1 MSVALFVHERKTKMS
16 DYPRTNA
23 AGLGKSARRLRAEDC
38 IVVDKRELRKAQ
50 LGAGVGNFIEWY
62 DIGVYGYL
70 AVTMTSVFT
79 EGMDQRMGLL
89 VTLLGFAVSFVVR
102 PLGGMILGPLGDKIG
117 RRKVLFFTMALMAAA
132 TTIIGLLP
140 AAGQVGLWVI
150 IPLYLLKM
158 LQGFSTGGEYSG
170 AATYIAEFSPDN
182 SRGFMTSLL
191 NSGSMLGFAA
201 GAGVVAV
208 TTTITT
214 SMWGDSA
221 MLAGGWR
228 IPFLIALPLG
238 IVAISL
244 RRRIPESP
252 SFEVAHEKSAAED
265 VNPLFVRHNLPNILK
280 HYWPQIL
287 IGCALVA
294 ADGTSAYML
303 TSYMPTYLETQVGS
317 DAVHT
322 AIAAV
327 VVLVLLAVMIP
338 LVARLSDRLGRRP
351 IYAMAAVGNLVLL
364 LPAFSLM
371 HVGTPWALYLAL
383 FLVSL
388 PSAFFLALT
397 GAVMSELF
405 PTASRF
411 GSVGV
416 THNLSISIF
425 GGTTP
430 LVSQVLVEVTGN
442 SYAPAFYVM
451 FFSVVALLALPKMR
465 ESASRPL
472 LGSVPVVSNHNEAA
486 ALAEGQD
493 TNGHIDTA
501 TMLLVPVPAPA
512 KQTVSE

>member
-1 MSVALFVHERKTKMS
+1 M
-16 DYPRTNA
+16 
-23 AGLGKSARRLRAEDC
+23 
-38 IVVDKRELRKAQ
+38 DKRELRKAHV
-50 LGAGVGNFIEWY
+50 GAGVGNFIEWY
-62 DIGVYGYL
+62 DIGIYGYL
-70 AVTMTSVFT
+70 AVIMTSVFT
-79 EGMDQRMGLL
+79 EGMDERMGLL

-102 PLGGMILGPLGDKIG
+102 PLGGMILGPMGDRIG
-117 RRKVLFFTMALMAAA
+117 RRKVLFFTMALMAAG
-132 TTIIGLLP
+132 TTLIGLLP
-140 AAGQVGLWVI
+140 TAGQVGLWVI

-170 AATYIAEFSPDN
+170 AATYIAEFSPDR
-182 SRGFMTSLL
+182 SRGYMTSLL

-208 TTTITT
+208 TTAFTT
-214 SMWGDSA
+214 SVWGETA
-221 MLAGGWR
+221 MRDGGWR

-238 IVAISL
+238 IIAISL
-244 RRRIPESP
+244 RSRIPESP
-252 SFEVAHEKSAAED
+252 SFEVAHERAERED
-265 VNPLFVRHNLPNILK
+265 VNPMFVRHNLPNILK

-317 DAVHT
+317 DTVHT

-338 LVARLSDRLGRRP
+338 LVARWSDRIGRRP
-351 IYAMAAVGNLVLL
+351 IYVMATVGNLVLL

-371 HVGTPWALYLAL
+371 HVGTLWSLYLAL
-383 FLVSL
+383 FMVSL

-411 GSVGV
+411 GGVGV

-451 FFSVVALLALPKMR
+451 FFSVVALLALMKMR

-472 LGSVPVVSNHNEAA
+472 LGSVPVVSSRDEAA
-486 ALAEGQD
+486 TLVEGQD
-493 TNGHIDTA
+493 TDERIDTG
-501 TMLLVPVPAPA
+501 TMMLTPARPSHSHA
-512 KQTVSE
+512 KTH

>member
-1 MSVALFVHERKTKMS
+1 M
-16 DYPRTNA
+16 D
-23 AGLGKSARRLRAEDC
+23 DC
-38 IVVDKRELRKAQ
+38 IIVDKRELRKAHV
-50 LGAGVGNFIEWY
+50 GAGVGNFIEWY
-62 DIGVYGYL
+62 DIGIYGYL

-79 EGMDQRMGLL
+79 EGMDERMGLL

-117 RRKVLFFTMALMAAA
+117 RRKVLFFTMAIMAAA

-140 AAGQVGLWVI
+140 TAGQVGLWVI

-170 AATYIAEFSPDN
+170 AATYIAEFSPDQ

-208 TTTITT
+208 TTTITA
-214 SMWGDSA
+214 SLWGDSA
-221 MLAGGWR
+221 MLDGGWR

-238 IVAISL
+238 ILAISL

-252 SFEVAHEKSAAED
+252 SFEVAHEKTENED
-265 VNPLFVRHNLPNILK
+265 VDPIFVRHNLSNILK
-280 HYWPQIL
+280 YYWPQIL

-317 DAVHT
+317 HAVHT
-322 AIAAV
+322 AVAAV
-327 VVLVLLAVMIP
+327 VVLVLLGIMIP
-338 LVARLSDRLGRRP
+338 LVARWSDRIGRRP
-351 IYAMAAVGNLVLL
+351 IYAMATIGNLILL
-364 LPAFSLM
+364 VPAFSLM
-371 HVGTPWALYLAL
+371 HVGTLWSLHLAL
-383 FLVSL
+383 FLVSV

-411 GSVGV
+411 GCVGV

-430 LVSQVLVEVTGN
+430 LVSQILVEVTGN

-451 FFSVVALLALPKMR
+451 FFSAVALIALLKMR

-472 LGSVPVVSNHNEAA
+472 PGSVPVVSSRDEAA
-486 ALAEGQD
+486 TLVKGQD
-493 TNGHIDTA
+493 TDERIDTTA
-501 TMLLVPVPAPA
+501 MLLTPVPTA
-512 KQTVSE
+512 SESVNAR

>member
-1 MSVALFVHERKTKMS
+1 MSQYPKKQRAALTG
-16 DYPRTNA
+16 TT
-23 AGLGKSARRLRAEDC
+23 RRLQADDC
-38 IVVDKRELRKAQ
+38 IVVDKGELRKAQ
-50 LGAGVGNFIEWY
+50 VGAGVGNFIEWY
-62 DIGVYGYL
+62 DIGIYGYL

-79 EGMDQRMGLL
+79 EGMDERMGLL

-102 PLGGMILGPLGDKIG
+102 PLGGMILGPLGDRIG
-117 RRKVLFFTMALMAAA
+117 RRKVLFFTMALMAAG
-132 TTIIGLLP
+132 TTLIGLLP
-140 AAGQVGLWVI
+140 TAGQVGLWVI

-170 AATYIAEFSPDN
+170 AATYIAEFSPDR

-201 GAGVVAV
+201 GAGVVAATTAV
-208 TTTITT
+208 TT
-214 SMWGDSA
+214 SLWGEDA
-221 MLAGGWR
+221 MREGGWR

-238 IVAISL
+238 ILAISL

-252 SFEVAHEKSAAED
+252 SFEVAHEKSERGD
-265 VNPLFVRHNLPNILK
+265 ISPMFVRHNLPNILK

-303 TSYMPTYLETQVGS
+303 TSYMPTYLETEVGANS
-317 DAVHT
+317 VHT

-338 LVARLSDRLGRRP
+338 LVARLSDRVGRRP
-351 IYAMAAVGNLVLL
+351 IYAVATIGNLVLL

-371 HVGTPWALYLAL
+371 QVGTLWSLYLAL

-388 PSAFFLALT
+388 PSACFLALT

-411 GSVGV
+411 GCVGV

-430 LVSQVLVEVTGN
+430 LVSQILVEVTGN
-442 SYAPAFYVM
+442 SYAPAFYIM
-451 FFSVVALLALPKMR
+451 FFSVVALFALLKMR
-465 ESASRPL
+465 ETASRPL
-472 LGSVPVVSNHNEAA
+472 LGSVPVVSTRSEAV
-486 ALAEGQD
+486 ALVEGQD
-493 TNGHIDTA
+493 TDERIDTA
-501 TMLLVPVPAPA
+501 TMLLTPARPSQERVDA
-512 KQTVSE
+512 H